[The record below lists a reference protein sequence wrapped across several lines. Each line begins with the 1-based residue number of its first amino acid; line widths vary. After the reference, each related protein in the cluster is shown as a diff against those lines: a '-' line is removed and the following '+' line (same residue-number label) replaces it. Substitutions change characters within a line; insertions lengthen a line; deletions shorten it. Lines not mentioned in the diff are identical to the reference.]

1 MPFVTKTYKISQ
13 NVAKNGLIPYFCTRK
28 LWGIVDIEWLNRTA
42 EEPWATYFA
51 PVILIIVG
59 ASLIYDFCKAKEN
72 K

>member
-1 MPFVTKTYKISQ
+1 MKLRLCMGVILV
-13 NVAKNGLIPYFCTRK
+13 VASLLKLAT
-28 LWGIVDIEWLNRTA
+28 LWGIVDIAWLNRTA
-42 EEPWATYFA
+42 EEAWATYFA

>member
-1 MPFVTKTYKISQ
+1 MKLRLCMGVILV
-13 NVAKNGLIPYFCTRK
+13 VASLLKLAT
-28 LWGIVDIEWLNRTA
+28 LWGIVDSEWLNRTA